1 MVSKVR
7 EGRRVFSNFTPKA
20 LLQQLTLEAT
30 ARYHGTFLRLLGMTG
45 AEPHKQ
51 PGRCLLSK
59 SVLWSLLMG
68 SRDSQQRGPRRQV
81 VPFLKKLEAESC
93 SHATRLP

>member
-7 EGRRVFSNFTPKA
+7 AGRRVLSNFTPKA

-45 AEPHKQ
+45 AEPHNQ
-51 PGRCLLSK
+51 AGAYSANQYSDPYSWAPGIH
-59 SVLWSLLMG
+59 
-68 SRDSQQRGPRRQV
+68 SRGDPGDR
-81 VPFLKKLEAESC
+81 
-93 SHATRLP
+93 